1 MLCFFGVVFDNSI
14 LVWFYVGML
23 FVDSIDLVFIVSVLC
38 FVSAA
43 CVCVCVCVFV
53 CVFCRLFCEW
63 SGEWGFQIVLLAL
76 TSQSVR
82 GWRLF
87 FVLGS
92 KRHGAMLLQNQATGE
107 ARQAGLV
114 VL

>member
-43 CVCVCVCVFV
+43 CVCVCVCV
-53 CVFCRLFCEW
+53 CVL
-63 SGEWGFQIVLLAL
+63 SLVL
-76 TSQSVR
+76 
-82 GWRLF
+82 
-87 FVLGS
+87 
-92 KRHGAMLLQNQATGE
+92 
-107 ARQAGLV
+107 
-114 VL
+114 